1 MVVVL
6 STSYLFVPQVFAL
19 NNALCSL
26 LLLCVAKSSR
36 QRHDDASRGWLQ
48 LGALVTGLCMSNQHT
63 SLLLILPSV
72 AAVIHHRGLSCVP
85 ALIPYALIGL
95 IPHAYLPFGAFTHP
109 EASWGGEGCSTAGG
123 FWRHIT
129 RQDYGTLQLASGDAS
144 GGGGW
149 MGHATRVWILA
160 YDFAGETYH
169 LGMVSLVWGLRE
181 VILGRAGGSPVKRG
195 GVGFAAAGCIL
206 LHVVVFLG
214 LANVDTEDALSRCV
228 LSRFNPQ
235 VLICCYSIAGAG
247 LLRCLTSIKG
257 ALLKEQDAAESAQRP
272 ARKGTREANVAP
284 GAASGV
290 DGISLIVLSAM
301 IFGCVA
307 SSRIDTAD
315 QSANRIVRKYAE
327 DILSGDIF
335 VHFPVILPMS

>member
-1 MVVVL
+1 VVL
-6 STSYLFVPQVFAL
+6 STSYLFLPQVFAL

-26 LLLCVAKSSR
+26 LLLCVSKSSR
-36 QRHDDASRGWLQ
+36 QRRDDASRGWLQ

-109 EASWGGEGCSTAGG
+109 EASWGGEGCSTGGG
-123 FWRHIT
+123 FLRHIT
-129 RQDYGTLQLASGDAS
+129 RRDYGTLQLTSGDAS
-144 GGGGW
+144 GGSGW
-149 MGHATRVWILA
+149 RGHATRVWILA

-169 LGMVSLVWGLRE
+169 LGLVSLVWGMRE
-181 VILGRAGGSPVKRG
+181 VMMGCAAGGSLVKRG
-195 GVGFAAAGCIL
+195 GVGFAAVGCIL
-206 LHVVVFLG
+206 LHFVVFLG
-214 LANVDTEDALSRCV
+214 LANVDSEDALSRYV
-228 LSRFNPQ
+228 LSRFSPQ
-235 VLICCYSIAGAG
+235 VLMCCYLIAGAG
-247 LLRCLTSIKG
+247 LLRCLTSIKA
-257 ALLKEQDAAESAQRP
+257 ALLTEQDASRSAQHP
-272 ARKGTREANVAP
+272 AKKGTRQATVAP

-290 DGISLIVLSAM
+290 DGISLIVLSAV

-307 SSRIDTAD
+307 SSRMGAAD

-327 DILSGDIF
+327 DVLSGEN
-335 VHFPVILPMS
+335 